1 MKRYLFVVALLFPS
15 ISFAVSK
22 TAEEIVEKG
31 LSAYKEEGAKAAI
44 VEWIKG
50 SGLENSKRA
59 LSQSNH
65 LAQIEDYYGPYFGS
79 EIIEVNAVSE
89 RSKMILFVINYE
101 NGIAYGR
108 FQAYQSKE
116 KGWVATEFTFHTEA
130 ALVWP
135 ADKVFKSCN
144 K

>member
-59 LSQSNH
+59 LSPIVLSGEIGQNLSMTTG
-65 LAQIEDYYGPYFGS
+65 LALW
-79 EIIEVNAVSE
+79 
-89 RSKMILFVINYE
+89 K
-101 NGIAYGR
+101 YGR
-108 FQAYQSKE
+108 PSSNLLKITASK
-116 KGWVATEFTFHTEA
+116 
-130 ALVWP
+130 LVSKIVQWP
-135 ADKVFKSCN
+135 LVPMNGPAGKT
-144 K
+144 